1 MLFKTFLIQI
11 KFQLFVLSIF
21 TMSIASSSEDVLRW
35 ELWAEIRQ
43 DLINFGVPAEA
54 WPRRLP
60 RIYHVYNVRRHGAWV
75 QVLLAVRTFVVPRP
89 LPEWDRGHSVFIRW
103 DDYPTVD
110 AAWGFSKRVS
120 GWP

>member
-1 MLFKTFLIQI
+1 MGLRGDYARMVVYICRGYCVYIYIDISDYNFTSFNVFVTF
-11 KFQLFVLSIF
+11 
-21 TMSIASSSEDVLRW
+21 
-35 ELWAEIRQ
+35 
-43 DLINFGVPAEA
+43 
-54 WPRRLP
+54 LP

-110 AAWGFSKRVS
+110 AAWDFSKRVS